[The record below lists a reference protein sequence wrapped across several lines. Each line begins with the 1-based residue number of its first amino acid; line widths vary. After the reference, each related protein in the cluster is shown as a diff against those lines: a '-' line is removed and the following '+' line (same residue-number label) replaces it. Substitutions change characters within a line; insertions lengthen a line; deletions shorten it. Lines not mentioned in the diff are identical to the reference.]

1 MSDTKPKTAAPK
13 TAGRKVSVGSDGTIH
28 VKNAPKQAA
37 SQPKPRSAQVGS
49 DGTIHVKSD
58 PKQAPSSQPTSQPQ
72 PSQDDNGGCAGCLGQ
87 LLGLFLWARIIMFVL
102 HLLGLA

>member
-28 VKNAPKQAA
+28 VKNAPKTAA
-37 SQPKPRSAQVGS
+37 S
-49 DGTIHVKSD
+49 
-58 PKQAPSSQPTSQPQ
+58 SQQTPQPQ
-72 PSQDDNGGCAGCLGQ
+72 PAQEDNGGCAGCLGQ
-87 LLGLFLWARIIMFVL
+87 LLGLFLWAMIIMFVL

>member
-13 TAGRKVSVGSDGTIH
+13 TAGRKVS
-28 VKNAPKQAA
+28 
-37 SQPKPRSAQVGS
+37 VGS

-87 LLGLFLWARIIMFVL
+87 LLGLFLWAMIIMFVL